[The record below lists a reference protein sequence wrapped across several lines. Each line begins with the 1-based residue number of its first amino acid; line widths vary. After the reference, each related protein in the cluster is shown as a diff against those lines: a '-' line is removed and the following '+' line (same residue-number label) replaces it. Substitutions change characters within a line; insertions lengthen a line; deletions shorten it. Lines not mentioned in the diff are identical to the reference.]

1 MIRTLSPTT
10 RRRCSTSWASARMC
24 KAFKDHGPQGQRY
37 PFEAIKY
44 AVASILV
51 GFGIETD
58 RDYTIVGNR
67 YYARLRRAE
76 KRSS

>member
-1 MIRTLSPTT
+1 MVIDADAHANEPIDLFDRYLE
-10 RRRCSTSWASARMC
+10 
-24 KAFKDHGPQGQRY
+24 KEFKDHGPQGQRY